1 METKD
6 GRRKG
11 AEINESITGRR
22 APKCFLARL
31 RKLYFLFGEFMIKI
45 EIAIGAIHNEMSLQ
59 TYPQPPWA
67 LSLGA
72 NALGTR
78 LVSHAQRDFLAAERK
93 RAKKKQKQVILRLNG
108 GLKIARKGR
117 NRKGGGGLYSLNS
130 LWALL
135 VGVKGQN

>member
-59 TYPQPPWA
+59 TYPQPP
-67 LSLGA
+67 
-72 NALGTR
+72 
-78 LVSHAQRDFLAAERK
+78 
-93 RAKKKQKQVILRLNG
+93 
-108 GLKIARKGR
+108 
-117 NRKGGGGLYSLNS
+117 
-130 LWALL
+130 
-135 VGVKGQN
+135 